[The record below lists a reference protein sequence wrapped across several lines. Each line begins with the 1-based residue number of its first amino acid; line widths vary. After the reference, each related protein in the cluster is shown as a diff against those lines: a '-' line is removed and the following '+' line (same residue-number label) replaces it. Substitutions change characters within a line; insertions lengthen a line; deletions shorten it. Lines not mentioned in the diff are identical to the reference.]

1 MAAKS
6 GPNRNRLRLN
16 MTLTSET
23 VLQKNRVARS
33 IFSETNTPIAWI
45 IATTTPLSIC
55 PGAMP
60 GFFCD
65 WRAPRLWPLATK
77 RSELLDHAG
86 RAVTPGP
93 KARTSPAQF
102 TATPVGKARIRRPA
116 APALLLP
123 SLSGDDLPASMRRAL
138 HRTDDL

>member
-45 IATTTPLSIC
+45 IATTTPLLFAPAQC
-55 PGAMP
+55 RAVFVTG
-60 GFFCD
+60 
-65 WRAPRLWPLATK
+65 APRAFG
-77 RSELLDHAG
+77 RSPRNGASCSTTRG
-86 RAVTPGP
+86 
-93 KARTSPAQF
+93 
-102 TATPVGKARIRRPA
+102 
-116 APALLLP
+116 AP
-123 SLSGDDLPASMRRAL
+123 SRRARRREQARRNSQRRL
-138 HRTDDL
+138 